1 MNHLSSFRKA
11 VGASLDA
18 AQPLQPVFPP
28 TYWPLHPN
36 GITVA
41 LTCTISGGA
50 QWRPHPSEVPLTL
63 STPHRACLWPPRP
76 AVHPPY
82 TL

>member
-1 MNHLSSFRKA
+1 MTHLSSFRKA

-41 LTCTISGGA
+41 LTCTISGGGTVA
-50 QWRPHPSEVPLTL
+50 
-63 STPHRACLWPPRP
+63 P
-76 AVHPPY
+76 APF
-82 TL
+82 